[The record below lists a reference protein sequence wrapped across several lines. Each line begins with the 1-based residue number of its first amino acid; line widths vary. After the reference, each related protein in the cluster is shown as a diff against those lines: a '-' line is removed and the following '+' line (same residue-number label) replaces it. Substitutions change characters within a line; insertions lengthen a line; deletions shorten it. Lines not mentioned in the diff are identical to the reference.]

1 MFEKLIAQIVEE
13 TVKVTL
19 QNLSISK
26 QESGNDTMDTKQ
38 LSKYINMS
46 VPWIYQNLHIIPHR
60 KIGRKK
66 LAFNK
71 LEINEFM
78 EQRKVKKEIIEI
90 LPDKVNSK
98 KAMNGKYKVV

>member
-1 MFEKLIAQIVEE
+1 MLEKLIAQIVEE

-26 QESGNDTMDTKQ
+26 QETGNATMDTKQ

-46 VPWIYQNLHIIPHR
+46 VSWIYQNLHIIPYL
-60 KIGRKK
+60 KMNKK
-66 LAFNK
+66 LVFNK
-71 LEINEFM
+71 LEIDEFM
-78 EQRKVKKEIIEI
+78 EQRKVKKESIEI
-90 LPDKVNSK
+90 LPDKINSK

>member
-1 MFEKLIAQIVEE
+1 MLEKLIAQIVEE

-26 QESGNDTMDTKQ
+26 QESGNATMDTKQ

-46 VPWIYQNLHIIPHR
+46 VPWIYQNLHMIPYS
-60 KIGRKK
+60 KIGKK

-71 LEINEFM
+71 LEIDEFM
-78 EQRKVKKEIIEI
+78 EQRKEKKESIKI
-90 LPDKVNSK
+90 LSDKVNTK
-98 KAMNGKYKVV
+98 KAINGKYKVV